1 MKRTFFATLQSMF
14 NRQVVKGATKLDSL
28 VPNWDEMIDLD
39 RLNLIEPEDCVC
51 GQLRSKLGREH
62 KLYHDLHILSFE
74 YNSGFNVKS
83 QYYYDTVLNNKGEG
97 EDKSYV
103 KLTNTWKK
111 FILKRRAEKSAPQV
125 VTSANNFVSCY
136 TT

>member
-14 NRQVVKGATKLDSL
+14 NRQVVKGAAILDKLI
-28 VPNWDEMIDLD
+28 PNWEDMIDLD
-39 RLNLIEPEDCVC
+39 RLNLVKPQDCVC
-51 GQLRSKLGREH
+51 GQLKYKLGREH
-62 KLYHDLHILSFE
+62 KLYHNLSDLSFG
-74 YNSGFNVKS
+74 YDSGFNVPS
-83 QYYYDTVLNNKGEG
+83 RYYFDKDGKPNEG
-97 EDKSYV
+97 YNV
-103 KLTNTWKK
+103 YAILTNTWKK